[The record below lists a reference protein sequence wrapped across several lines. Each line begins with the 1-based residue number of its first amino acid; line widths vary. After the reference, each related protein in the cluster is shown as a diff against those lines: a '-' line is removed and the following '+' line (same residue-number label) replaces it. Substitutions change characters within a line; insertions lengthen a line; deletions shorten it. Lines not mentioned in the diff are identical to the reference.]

1 MPRMSNETLQTALGA
16 PLEVDLRASVLRRMH
31 SGLDRSAVTLD
42 RSDIHFYNVAPD
54 RVHIQITLR
63 NRRNEWSA
71 PTQAVVSAAP
81 LGAFVRWQPL
91 TTLRVPPLAPRGSTM
106 LHTEAIPLSSRTPPV
121 GPGGWSS
128 ATDAEEPQRRDPE
141 MAALRARFLV
151 GMGLGTADAALW
163 LPAAPDGWSIPE
175 RIHWAGNLNVFVGD
189 VEVERHMALQLRVLP
204 GRTNGANFLVGD
216 GPDEY
221 AFDLAGDVEWPAE
234 LMLWPAVQGRRV
246 QLGTWIAVRRRTLLQ
261 LLITPPEQC
270 EAGHL
275 DVHVRQRST
284 GREAVVEFGFDPR
297 AVGQGCYKL

>member
-1 MPRMSNETLQTALGA
+1 
-16 PLEVDLRASVLRRMH
+16 
-31 SGLDRSAVTLD
+31 
-42 RSDIHFYNVAPD
+42 
-54 RVHIQITLR
+54 
-63 NRRNEWSA
+63 
-71 PTQAVVSAAP
+71 
-81 LGAFVRWQPL
+81 
-91 TTLRVPPLAPRGSTM
+91 M

-128 ATDAEEPQRRDPE
+128 ATDAEEPERRDPE
-141 MAALRARFLV
+141 MEALQARFLDT
-151 GMGLGTADAALW
+151 MGLRAADSALW

-175 RIHWAGNLNVFVGD
+175 RIYWAGNLNVFVGD

-204 GRTNGANFLVGD
+204 GRTTGATFFVGD

-234 LMLWPAVQGRRV
+234 LMCGRALRGRRV
-246 QLGTWIAVRRRTLLQ
+246 QLGTWFAVRDRTLLQ
-261 LLITPPEQC
+261 LLITPPEGC

-297 AVGQGCYKL
+297 AVGRGCYKL